1 MYKCDRILTPADRR
15 DGCPVHHHH
24 QQQQQQL
31 QHDGTAEQHLLQCDG
46 QKPEQVWM
54 ESLLPGPRVSN
65 YGQS

>member
-1 MYKCDRILTPADRR
+1 MCTKCDRILTPADRR
-15 DGCPVHHHH
+15 DGGPVQQQ

-31 QHDGTAEQHLLQCDG
+31 QHDGAAEQHLLQCDG